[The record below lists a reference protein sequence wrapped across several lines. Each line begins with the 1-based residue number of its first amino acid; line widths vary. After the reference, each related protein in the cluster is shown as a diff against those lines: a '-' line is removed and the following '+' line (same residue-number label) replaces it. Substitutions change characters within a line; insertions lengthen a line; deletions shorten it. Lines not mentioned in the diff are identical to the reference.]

1 MIRTVQDNKESLKEN
16 DKIISF
22 SCRHKKVNGDFELVV
37 DTIVIKEL
45 PYKTISEKLDNIK
58 KEILRIKF
66 RDTNI
71 KNIQEL
77 IIYSYN

>member
-1 MIRTVQDNKESLKEN
+1 MVNKFQNNDEN
-16 DKIISF
+16 FKSSEKIISF

-45 PYKTISEKLDNIK
+45 SYKNISEKLDNIK

>member
-1 MIRTVQDNKESLKEN
+1 MINNLNNKEQIKEI

-22 SCRHKKVNGDFELVV
+22 SCRHKKVNGEFELVV
-37 DTIVIKEL
+37 DTIIIKEL
-45 PYKTISEKLDNIK
+45 SYKNISEKLDNIK
-58 KEILRIKF
+58 KEILRVKF

-77 IIYSYN
+77 IIYSYI